1 MQGKEI
7 KQNNRVAFSAT
18 FLRSIGWQDA
28 GKKCH
33 MRGTVAFTSDDP
45 LFLIAWDEGYMSY
58 VNKFNLVCVDAPGG
72 LNADV
77 EKSQVYGYNESYKRP
92 LDNKN

>member
-1 MQGKEI
+1 MVKQVEI
-7 KQNNRVAFSAT
+7 GIWQEVAYSAT

-28 GKKCH
+28 GKICH
-33 MRGTVAFTSDDP
+33 MRGTVLEF
-45 LFLIAWDEGYMSY
+45 EGELALVDWGTYKSY
-58 VNKFNLVCVDAPGG
+58 VNKFNLVNVNQPGG

-92 LDNKN
+92 LDYYK